1 MKNYPVN
8 LNLMFILLKNQTLN
22 RQVSKLLPLLR
33 LRTPPSRRR
42 SPFLSLY
49 SSKPSPPRTAAA
61 RTRRLR
67 PPLTARPPCTQPRSG
82 TAAGSS
88 STYQQPRVALRAA
101 QSSRRAVRHA
111 GESLTNPMDS
121 NSINSEDLTEIENSN
136 REDPEQPQIEGEE
149 LNRIAPWEKQITVRG
164 IIASLLIKT
173 IYSVIAMKL
182 GLTTGL
188 VPNLN

>member
-1 MKNYPVN
+1 MRIIFFFLSPP
-8 LNLMFILLKNQTLN
+8 IAP
-22 RQVSKLLPLLR
+22 SPLI
-33 LRTPPSRRR
+33 PSQSRNSSLFSASGQHHRGGAALSSP
-42 SPFLSLY
+42 SPFVLHGSTYSLP
-49 SSKPSPPRTAAA
+49 SSTPSPPRTAAA

-82 TAAGSS
+82 TVAGSS

-149 LNRIAPWEKQITVRG
+149 LNRIAP
-164 IIASLLIKT
+164 
-173 IYSVIAMKL
+173 
-182 GLTTGL
+182 
-188 VPNLN
+188 

>member
-111 GESLTNPMDS
+111 GGQYYCPSSLFDP
-121 NSINSEDLTEIENSN
+121 DL
-136 REDPEQPQIEGEE
+136 GE
-149 LNRIAPWEKQITVRG
+149 LKVF
-164 IIASLLIKT
+164 
-173 IYSVIAMKL
+173 V
-182 GLTTGL
+182 L
-188 VPNLN
+188 VSKIPNLFLGVVEVERRIKR